1 MAAKTFTYSGP
12 EKLKSRK
19 LLNQV
24 FAEGK
29 SLHAFPL
36 KITYTLKEIDTLSAA
51 QIGVGVS
58 SRYFKKAVDRN
69 RVKRL
74 LRESYRLQKFSLL
87 ELLPEKKQVSVFIL
101 FVGKEIGET
110 SMIPEKMQLI
120 LQKLGNSLQNKL

>member
-29 SLHAFPL
+29 SLNVFPL
-36 KITYTLKEIDTLSAA
+36 KITYTTKEKVGSSIA

-58 SRYFKKAVDRN
+58 SRHFKKAVDRN

-87 ELLPEKKQVSVFIL
+87 ELLPEKKQLSVFIL
-101 FVGKEIGET
+101 FVGKGISDT
-110 SMIPEKMQLI
+110 SLIPEKMQLI
-120 LQKLGNSLQNKL
+120 LQKLGNSFQNKV

>member
-29 SLHAFPL
+29 SLNAFPL
-36 KITYTLKEIDTLSAA
+36 KITYTSKEVDGTSTAK
-51 QIGVGVS
+51 IGVGVS
-58 SRYFKKAVDRN
+58 SRHFKKSVDRN

-74 LRESYRLQKFSLL
+74 LRESYRLQKFCLL
-87 ELLPEKKQVSVFIL
+87 EMLPEKKQLHVFIL
-101 FVGKEIGET
+101 FVGKDISET
-110 SMIPEKMQLI
+110 SLIPEKMQLI
-120 LQKLGNSLQNKL
+120 LQKLGNSF

>member
-101 FVGKEIGET
+101 FVGKDISET
-110 SMIPEKMQLI
+110 SLIPEKMQQI
-120 LQKLGNSLQNKL
+120 LQKLGNSLQNKG

>member
-29 SLHAFPL
+29 SVHAFPL
-36 KITYTLKEIDTLSAA
+36 KVTYALKEIDAKSVA

-58 SRYFKKAVDRN
+58 SRHFKKAVDRN

>member
-1 MAAKTFTYSGP
+1 MATKTFTYSGP

-36 KITYTLKEIDTLSAA
+36 KVTYTSIDSDVASAA
-51 QIGVGVS
+51 KIGVGVS
-58 SRYFKKAVDRN
+58 SRHFKKAVDRN

-74 LRESYRLQKFSLL
+74 LREAYRLQKFILL
-87 ELLPEKKQVSVFIL
+87 EKLPEKKLLSVFIL
-101 FVGKEIGET
+101 FVGKDISET

-120 LQKLGNSLQNKL
+120 LEKLGNSFQNKN